1 MPSLPATPSESRSM
15 HLTRYAA
22 NSAMATHHH
31 DLPSLS
37 IVASGLYA
45 WAQLLAAKGY
55 AVLFVN
61 PRGSIGYGE
70 KFVAANRGDLGG
82 GDYKDILAAL
92 DVVIARG
99 DIDAGRVGIGGWSYG
114 GQMTAWAIGHTNRF
128 RAAVVGGCVYDEAS
142 EYGTE
147 DASADDEWQFGT
159 PWEHPD
165 VYARNSPATFIRNAK
180 TPTLIVHDED
190 DPTNPVAQSKA
201 LFRALKR
208 VGVETELVT
217 YPGEPHL
224 PRQEQHQV
232 DIMKRMLDWF
242 DQHMK

>member
-1 MPSLPATPSESRSM
+1 
-15 HLTRYAA
+15 
-22 NSAMATHHH
+22 
-31 DLPSLS
+31 
-37 IVASGLYA
+37 
-45 WAQLLAAKGY
+45 
-55 AVLFVN
+55 LFVN

-70 KFVAANRGDLGG
+70 KFVAANRADLGG

-99 DIDAGRVGIGGWSYG
+99 DIDAGRVGIAGWSYG
-114 GQMTAWAIGHTNRF
+114 GQMTEWAIGHTNRF
-128 RAAVVGGCVYDEAS
+128 RAAVVGEGVYDEAS

-190 DPTNPVAQSKA
+190 DATNPVGQSKA